1 MTQRGSTIEK
11 GVITYGTEIAVV
23 SVGRFANV
31 KHGGLCVRYTVRWR
45 RDVSLWRRVHTQV
58 VDAAASVNSRCA
70 ECVTRCEY
78 VYVVVTLCANVRRQ

>member
-1 MTQRGSTIEK
+1 MYKNVFASVTRGTIEK

-70 ECVTRCEY
+70 ECVTRC
-78 VYVVVTLCANVRRQ
+78 VWSSV